1 MKEITQ
7 FEKHTVEIWRRPRQK
22 HMHLRVRPDG
32 ALRVT
37 CHKRV
42 AKREIFAFLR
52 DSEGFIEK
60 CLAAISDQTRKFPPK
75 AFVSNEPY
83 LYLGQHLPLQII
95 WSWSPRIKVR
105 THADQI
111 EMVAPLTSTP
121 SERKKALHKFL
132 QKQAREVF
140 SARVKQ
146 FAEQMKLYPS
156 SVTVRGQRT
165 RWGSCSSE
173 GRVNLNWKLL
183 AAPPEII
190 DYVVIHELAH
200 LKHMNHSPQFWNLVS
215 EHFPEHK
222 KAKKWLTSNET
233 EIRVQFAVER

>member
-7 FEKHTVEIWRRPRQK
+7 FEKHTVEIWRRPRQR

-52 DSEGFIEK
+52 DSEAFIEK
-60 CLAAISDQTRKFPPK
+60 CLTALGEQRERFPPK
-75 AFVSNEPY
+75 AFTSEEPY
-83 LYLGQHLPLQII
+83 LYLGQRLPLQII

-105 THADQI
+105 AQIDHI
-111 EMVAPLTSTP
+111 EMVAPLSSSP
-121 SERKKALHKFL
+121 AERKKAMYKYF
-132 QKQAREVF
+132 QQQAREVF
-140 SARVKQ
+140 TARVET
-146 FAEQMKLYPS
+146 FAGQMNLYPS
-156 SVTVRGQRT
+156 SVTVRGQKT
-165 RWGSCSSE
+165 RWGSCSTE

-200 LKHMNHSPQFWNLVS
+200 LKHMNHSPQFWAVVS
-215 EHFPEHK
+215 QHFPEHK
-222 KAKKWLTSNET
+222 QAKKWLTANEA
-233 EIRVQFAVER
+233 EIRVQFLK